1 MLAAV
6 GQGPELGKPEEATV
20 ALDRVDGAKN
30 ARQPLRVAGGLFE
43 RKEIPVELI
52 EVFTRLDEKFLDEFT
67 VVVHSSPPAYPAKA
81 AQGGKSVGEEKEG
94 PQANRL
100 PPAELSGQL
109 RRGQRRNV
117 GQWIGPVGG
126 VDRDRQPAVARGE
139 FR

>member
-67 VVVHSSPPAYPAKA
+67 VVVHSSPQAYPVKP
-81 AQGGKSVGEEKEG
+81 AQGGESGATG
-94 PQANRL
+94 A
-100 PPAELSGQL
+100 ALSGT
-109 RRGQRRNV
+109 
-117 GQWIGPVGG
+117 
-126 VDRDRQPAVARGE
+126 QPAGSNSAYLLWSCN
-139 FR
+139 